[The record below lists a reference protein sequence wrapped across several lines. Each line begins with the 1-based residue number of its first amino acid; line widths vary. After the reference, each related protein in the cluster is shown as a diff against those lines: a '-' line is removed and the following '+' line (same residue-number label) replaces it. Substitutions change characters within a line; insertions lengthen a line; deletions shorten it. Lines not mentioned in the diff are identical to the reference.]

1 VQQPDRLLPAAP
13 GGNRMSPTVV
23 IRELDRILRERG
35 LTRLYSAACEVLGV
49 VSVCTG
55 LTV

>member
-1 VQQPDRLLPAAP
+1 VQLDRLLPAAP